1 MTNSSTARRWQLV
14 QFGCETDGLLLERAG
29 HSATVVGSKVYVFGG
44 RKGSKFYN
52 DLLVFDTATSQWSL
66 GPRCP
71 CKPRANH
78 TATLIGSKIWIIGG
92 MNDNDVYSDVFYL
105 DLVSSSWK
113 QAHVEDPQQLLM
125 RCAHAAEVHPRRPAT
140 IIVFG
145 GYSRNTDPEEDRE
158 LNMTD
163 ELLLLHTDRGV
174 VEHVQSFKGQPPSR
188 RGYHSMSMVGD
199 RAFIY
204 GGRHIHGIVPNDA
217 ALFIYDVLDNAWY
230 KPDNVSGTAPLTR
243 SSHRAV
249 TYHGRIIVY
258 GGAVQDNA
266 GAKERLGDVYSLVV
280 AGAALCWSQCDS
292 PAPCEDMPRSRSA
305 HTMHLVGDVLYLMLG
320 YAGSG
325 KQTTYVQDCW
335 ALPLVPD
342 AYQRMMNKA
351 RGKQLSP
358 SAVLQATG
366 AQPAAAAAAA
376 SEEYLHELDSLREQ
390 LQQQLARSS
399 RLEGEARQLALQLG
413 QLREERQ
420 AAEAALQAQ
429 RGEAAGLRVAK
440 EAAVSEKLRLQEEL
454 VHLQQQ
460 LESGRQQRSKLEHER
475 DSILSDKQSCYK
487 EAQRLQTQ
495 LQDAQR
501 ERRAVQ
507 EALSAQQEK
516 QRRAEEAALQQRQQQ
531 QQALLEMSASLEATK
546 NELRRL
552 NDAAADEQRKH
563 DAATSQL
570 RAEAAA
576 REAALQERSRQ
587 AAELAQQLE
596 AAGAALA
603 EQQRKAESFR
613 QLQQTSAQQLE
624 ALRHTHTG
632 VAAEKLRLEGELGKL
647 REELERARAD
657 LDQKTAAANQA
668 LSLGAKAS
676 KDEWVY
682 TRPKRAPLDNEYI
695 LGIALQHK
703 QHLLVAAVTVVLCTV
718 SNLAAPVLSGM
729 LFEHLVQQHPMERYA
744 KVFGVLLVGYLLEPL
759 LTRVYMV
766 NIIAAGEKVLATL
779 RMELF
784 RTLLMQKI
792 EFYDR
797 HSATALQSLISTELD
812 TIRTFIFNN
821 CSRDRGLRAFLE
833 AAGAVVVLFCLSWRL
848 APAVSIVIVV
858 TAVAAA
864 LYRRSTRPVEAAQ
877 SAALQRMAGVAYQA
891 FQNMRTVRSFAG
903 EALERERFQSE
914 VVASFAA
921 GRQFGAAKATF
932 EATNR
937 MAIHLS
943 LLMLYAWGGYLVS
956 HGMMPIGVLVSG
968 IGFTFSLMYATQ
980 GAVNTL
986 SELRRA
992 SGAFDRV
999 RRMIQ
1004 ASDPDPSMYGAL
1016 PPGAWWEVANG
1027 AEPVFE
1033 PYADKAGEAAVAA
1046 ARQGDLELVNVSF
1059 SYPVRKEMAV
1069 LRDINLQLKHGT
1081 VTALV
1086 GRSGAGK
1093 STVAALLSRFY
1104 EPQVGNIRLA
1114 GRPTSDFSRGEWAR
1128 AVAMVSQE
1136 PVLFSGSI
1144 ADNIAYGKFGRCSAE
1159 EIQAAAEAA
1168 NAHEFITELP
1178 EGYNTLVGDRG
1189 TLLSGGQRQ
1198 RIAIARALLKDSPI
1212 IILDEATSA
1221 LDAVSEKL
1229 VQGAIQRLV
1238 QGRTVLVIAHRL
1250 STVQSADQIV
1260 VMKAG
1265 RIAEKGTHNELLAN
1279 HSHYSELMSSQEM
1292 ILGASV

>member
-376 SEEYLHELDSLREQ
+376 SGEYLHELDSLREQ

-501 ERRAVQ
+501 ERHAVQ

-587 AAELAQQLE
+587 ATELAQQME
-596 AAGAALA
+596 AAGAALS
-603 EQQRKAESFR
+603 EQQRKAESFQ

-624 ALRHTHTG
+624 TLRHTHTG

-668 LSLGAKAS
+668 
-676 KDEWVY
+676 
-682 TRPKRAPLDNEYI
+682 RA
-695 LGIALQHK
+695 H
-703 QHLLVAAVTVVLCTV
+703 AAQVQA
-718 SNLAAPVLSGM
+718 NLAN
-729 LFEHLVQQHPMERYA
+729 
-744 KVFGVLLVGYLLEPL
+744 LL
-759 LTRVYMV
+759 
-766 NIIAAGEKVLATL
+766 
-779 RMELF
+779 
-784 RTLLMQKI
+784 
-792 EFYDR
+792 
-797 HSATALQSLISTELD
+797 
-812 TIRTFIFNN
+812 
-821 CSRDRGLRAFLE
+821 
-833 AAGAVVVLFCLSWRL
+833 
-848 APAVSIVIVV
+848 
-858 TAVAAA
+858 AA
-864 LYRRSTRPVEAAQ
+864 L
-877 SAALQRMAGVAYQA
+877 G
-891 FQNMRTVRSFAG
+891 
-903 EALERERFQSE
+903 
-914 VVASFAA
+914 
-921 GRQFGAAKATF
+921 
-932 EATNR
+932 
-937 MAIHLS
+937 
-943 LLMLYAWGGYLVS
+943 
-956 HGMMPIGVLVSG
+956 
-968 IGFTFSLMYATQ
+968 
-980 GAVNTL
+980 
-986 SELRRA
+986 
-992 SGAFDRV
+992 
-999 RRMIQ
+999 
-1004 ASDPDPSMYGAL
+1004 
-1016 PPGAWWEVANG
+1016 
-1027 AEPVFE
+1027 
-1033 PYADKAGEAAVAA
+1033 
-1046 ARQGDLELVNVSF
+1046 
-1059 SYPVRKEMAV
+1059 
-1069 LRDINLQLKHGT
+1069 
-1081 VTALV
+1081 
-1086 GRSGAGK
+1086 
-1093 STVAALLSRFY
+1093 
-1104 EPQVGNIRLA
+1104 
-1114 GRPTSDFSRGEWAR
+1114 
-1128 AVAMVSQE
+1128 
-1136 PVLFSGSI
+1136 
-1144 ADNIAYGKFGRCSAE
+1144 
-1159 EIQAAAEAA
+1159 
-1168 NAHEFITELP
+1168 
-1178 EGYNTLVGDRG
+1178 
-1189 TLLSGGQRQ
+1189 
-1198 RIAIARALLKDSPI
+1198 
-1212 IILDEATSA
+1212 
-1221 LDAVSEKL
+1221 
-1229 VQGAIQRLV
+1229 
-1238 QGRTVLVIAHRL
+1238 
-1250 STVQSADQIV
+1250 
-1260 VMKAG
+1260 
-1265 RIAEKGTHNELLAN
+1265 
-1279 HSHYSELMSSQEM
+1279 
-1292 ILGASV
+1292 